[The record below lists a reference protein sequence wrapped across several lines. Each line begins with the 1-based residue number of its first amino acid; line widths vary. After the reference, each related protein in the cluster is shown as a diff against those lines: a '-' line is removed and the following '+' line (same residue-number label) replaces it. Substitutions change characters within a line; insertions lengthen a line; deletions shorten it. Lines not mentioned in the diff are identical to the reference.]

1 MTDVDLR
8 SATRLGGVMRTSL
21 RVTKVAIWR
30 WIDLGRKIA
39 IWCHLLS
46 LGRLRKVKVMIGR

>member
-1 MTDVDLR
+1 MRDVDVR

-30 WIDLGRKIA
+30 GIDLGRKNA
-39 IWCHLLS
+39 FWRQLLS
-46 LGRLRKVKVMIGR
+46 LGRLRKVKLMIG